1 MHRPSNDP
9 ERVPDK
15 NLGFSLL
22 SHYED
27 FRRSF
32 QIQSEMIASVV
43 FISLFRLGEAENG
56 NNLGRSSKRN
66 FHI

>member
-1 MHRPSNDP
+1 MRPSNDP
-9 ERVPDK
+9 KRVPDK

-43 FISLFRLGEAENG
+43 FIRLFRLGEAED
-56 NNLGRSSKRN
+56 
-66 FHI
+66 